1 VAGAGDAG
9 EEGMSLQSI
18 MHRRPPSPDPYVEDA
33 LEANEIREAWEAN
46 MELEPLA
53 PLAPVPDSGV
63 SEEDFYL

>member
-1 VAGAGDAG
+1 
-9 EEGMSLQSI
+9 MSLQSI
-18 MHRRPPSPDPYVEDA
+18 MHRRPPSPNPYVEDA
-33 LEANEIREAWEAN
+33 REAAEIREAWEAN